1 MADDDGPSLTWFYPA
16 GGDGGDG
23 GGGGGGGGGTSS
35 ADGSAAVYS
44 CQIRA
49 KKLHA
54 LPNPDEASDD
64 GQDDPG
70 GSALCGILTEKQPGV
85 NSKTTVVVSSLV
97 MMTGTQP
104 VPLWHHI
111 DYEDFYDAWVQNA
124 QIALA
129 IEGHTPID
137 PPFHKAQA
145 KAHTLKA
152 RSGASSGGSSS
163 SSTSTSKEGASPA
176 DVGPQCR
183 PSITQS
189 RSADNMYNVNM
200 ASYKAKL
207 CAYAVLRTLPPASRA
222 CSCLLPTA
230 YCLVGSRQ

>member
-1 MADDDGPSLTWFYPA
+1 MVGSRYLPPRPPGTVELMRLSGEKRDDRKMADDDGPSLTWFYPA

-23 GGGGGGGGGTSS
+23 GGGGGGGGTSS
-35 ADGSAAVYS
+35 AYGSAAVYS

-49 KKLHA
+49 KKLDT
-54 LPNPDEASDD
+54 LPNPDVASHD

-104 VPLWHHI
+104 VPRWHHI
-111 DYEDFYDAWVQNA
+111 DYEEFYDAWVQKA

-137 PPFHKAQA
+137 PPFHS
-145 KAHTLKA
+145 LK
-152 RSGASSGGSSS
+152 RVRGTRGTWIPDRLTG
-163 SSTSTSKEGASPA
+163 
-176 DVGPQCR
+176 
-183 PSITQS
+183 
-189 RSADNMYNVNM
+189 
-200 ASYKAKL
+200 
-207 CAYAVLRTLPPASRA
+207 
-222 CSCLLPTA
+222 
-230 YCLVGSRQ
+230 